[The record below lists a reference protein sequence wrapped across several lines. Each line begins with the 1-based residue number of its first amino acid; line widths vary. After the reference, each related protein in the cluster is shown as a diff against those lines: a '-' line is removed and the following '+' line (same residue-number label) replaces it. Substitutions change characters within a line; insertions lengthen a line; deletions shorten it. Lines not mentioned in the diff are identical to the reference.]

1 MPSVTELTAPY
12 TNFMVGP
19 RPGPDT
25 CERCFNFTRGFD
37 SCYACDHNAPWLAA
51 TVPISYSVACEQLHH
66 ALRSYKRIGG
76 TAGRR
81 LTLEL
86 ASVLWRFLNA
96 HEKCVATA
104 AGTDRFELI
113 TTVPSGDQIQDANH
127 PLRAIVG
134 EIVTPTR
141 ARHER
146 LLRRSPSDVR
156 PRTFDPRKFGATRR
170 LDGEPV
176 LLIDDTWTTGAS
188 AQSAAAALR
197 RAGAGSVAAVVIG
210 RHLNRKWHENDR
222 RLRGITSPFDWDRCA
237 LCDHQGP
244 IRR

>member
-1 MPSVTELTAPY
+1 MPSVTELSALY

-25 CERCFNFTRGFD
+25 CERCFNFTRGFEN
-37 SCYACDHNAPWLAA
+37 CYACDHNEPWLAA
-51 TVPISYSVACEQLHH
+51 TAPISYSVACEQLHH
-66 ALRSYKRIGG
+66 ALRLYKRIGG
-76 TAGRR
+76 AAGRR

-86 ASVLWRFLNA
+86 ASVLWRFLDA
-96 HEKCVATA
+96 HEQCVATA
-104 AGTDRFELI
+104 VGTDRFELI
-113 TTVPSGDQIQDANH
+113 TTVASSDQRQDEHH

-141 ARHER
+141 NRYER
-146 LLRRSPSDVR
+146 LLRRSPADVQ
-156 PRTFDPRKFGATRR
+156 PRTFDPEKFAATRP

-188 AQSAAAALR
+188 AQSAAAALK
-197 RAGAGSVAAVVIG
+197 RAGAGPVATVVIG
-210 RHLNRKWHENDR
+210 RHVNREWYENDR

-237 LCDHQGP
+237 LCD
-244 IRR
+244 